1 MEDDYQDYSE
11 DYALEWLESLDSPS
25 GLEWE
30 EVELD
35 LD

>member
-1 MEDDYQDYSE
+1 MDDDYGQDYREE
-11 DYALEWLESLDSPS
+11 DALEWLESLDSPS

-30 EVELD
+30 EVD

>member
-1 MEDDYQDYSE
+1 MDEDYEQDYREDD
-11 DYALEWLESLDSPS
+11 ALEYLESLDSPS

-30 EVELD
+30 EVD